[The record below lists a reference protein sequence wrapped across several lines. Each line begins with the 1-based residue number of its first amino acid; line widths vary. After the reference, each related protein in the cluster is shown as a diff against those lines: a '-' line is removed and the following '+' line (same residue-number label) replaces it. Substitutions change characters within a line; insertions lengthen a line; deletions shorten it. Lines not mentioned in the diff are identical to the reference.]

1 MTLALVLCVGWLA
14 MRVRHV
20 NSIWNA
26 IERVREL
33 GGQVTLASEENPDEV
48 DDRNRGPGGDEPENA
63 YEERTKKRFDPA
75 TVERR
80 DRPLDAPRVV
90 GVFLAGSSVQDDD
103 LTVLE
108 SFANLEWLNLSTTH
122 ITDRGLER
130 LASLTNLSSLSTL
143 DLRFSSVTPEG
154 VARLKKQLPRT
165 TIYGEN
171 DGK

>member
-1 MTLALVLCVGWLA
+1 M
-14 MRVRHV
+14 
-20 NSIWNA
+20 
-26 IERVREL
+26 
-33 GGQVTLASEENPDEV
+33 
-48 DDRNRGPGGDEPENA
+48 
-63 YEERTKKRFDPA
+63 
-75 TVERR
+75 
-80 DRPLDAPRVV
+80 
-90 GVFLAGSSVQDDD
+90 
-103 LTVLE
+103 E